1 MQPVGIIGAMDS
13 ELQLLLNKLE
23 NAAQVQVGSTV
34 YHTGELASVPV
45 VIARCGIGKVCAA
58 MCAQAMIDRFSV
70 RCIINTGV
78 AGGLKSG
85 LSVGDMVLCTYAV
98 QHDFDV
104 TAFGHVR
111 GYMCTGEDHTQPTR
125 YWADAH
131 LREVVATVAA
141 ETLTDRRAVK
151 GVIAS
156 GDVFVA
162 DAALKQQLTAEFDA
176 MAAEMEGAAVAQTAT
191 ANGVPFLVIRALSD
205 LADGSASVSF
215 DTFEAQAAAASAQL
229 LMAALPRL

>member
-13 ELQLLLNKLE
+13 EIALLLEKLD
-23 NAAQVQVGSTV
+23 NAATVTIGNTV
-34 YHTGELASVPV
+34 YHTGELSNVPV

-58 MCAQAMIDRFSV
+58 ICAQAMIDRFAV

-78 AGGLKSG
+78 AGGLKTG
-85 LSVGDMVLCTYAV
+85 LSVGDMVLCTDAV

-104 TAFGHVR
+104 TAFGYVR
-111 GYMCTGEDHTQPTR
+111 GYMCTGEDNQKPTR
-125 YWADAH
+125 YAADAH
-131 LREVVATVAA
+131 LRETVAKVAA
-141 ETLTDRRAVK
+141 EIPDCHTVA

-162 DAALKQQLTAEFDA
+162 DAALKQQLLADFDA
-176 MAAEMEGAAVAQTAT
+176 TAAEMEGAAVAQTAV
-191 ANGVPFLVIRALSD
+191 ANGVPFLVIRAISD

-215 DTFEAQAAAASAQL
+215 DTFEVQAAAVSAQL
-229 LMAALPRL
+229 LMAALPLF